1 LLILAIKFLLAIAL
15 QRRARMNGS

>member
-1 LLILAIKFLLAIAL
+1 LLILVIKFLLAIAL